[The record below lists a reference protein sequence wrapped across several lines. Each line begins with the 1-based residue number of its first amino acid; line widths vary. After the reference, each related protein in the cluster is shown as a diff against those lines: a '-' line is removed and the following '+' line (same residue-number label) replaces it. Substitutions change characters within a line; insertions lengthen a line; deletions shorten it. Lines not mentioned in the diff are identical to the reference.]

1 MNKSEVTQ
9 YFGGVCKT
17 AEALGIKHPSVS
29 QWPELIPKGAA
40 LELEK
45 ITNGALKC
53 DLSVYKSRP
62 HGNKRRSTPT
72 TSPAGESDEVHD

>member
-1 MNKSEVTQ
+1 MYKKDIFSF
-9 YFGGVCKT
+9 FGYQGAIKKIST
-17 AEALGIKHPSVS
+17 ALGISHSAVS

-62 HGNKRRSTPT
+62 RRNKRRQQN
-72 TSPAGESDEVHD
+72 EV

>member
-1 MNKSEVTQ
+1 MFKVDVIDFFGGRGAISEVARLI
-9 YFGGVCKT
+9 GVSHG
-17 AEALGIKHPSVS
+17 AVS

-53 DLSVYKSRP
+53 DLSLYRERP
-62 HGNKRRSTPT
+62 RKNKRVQQVEARN
-72 TSPAGESDEVHD
+72 D

>member
-17 AEALGIKHPSVS
+17 AEALGIRHSSVC
-29 QWPELIPKGAA
+29 QWRDIIPKGAA

-72 TSPAGESDEVHD
+72 TSPTGESSEKV